1 LKYKIDFYFGEDLVP
16 GDILA
21 ICGVANASLND
32 EDRFRGPMSQIG
44 QHLGD
49 SLDYQQPWKRG

>member
-1 LKYKIDFYFGEDLVP
+1 MEDLAP
-16 GDILA
+16 GDTLA

-32 EDRFRGPMSQIG
+32 EDRFRGQMSQIG

>member
-1 LKYKIDFYFGEDLVP
+1 MKYKIDFYFGEDPVP

-32 EDRFRGPMSQIG
+32 EDRFHGPMSQIG